1 MMNWNK
7 NTDCC
12 KWDGVSCNHFTGDA
26 IAINLSC
33 GMLRG
38 TIYPNTTLFRLPH
51 LQMLN
56 LAYNDFT
63 ASQLPREISSSLT
76 HLNISESG
84 FTSEI
89 SSEFLFLPKW
99 ISLDLSRNDG
109 MRIQPFVLSNL
120 LQNSSYLRELLIPDV
135 DVGWV
140 LPTYLNISSSLKSLD
155 LRSTR
160 LQGKLPRNIFNLQ
173 YLKTLDLSDNEVTG
187 SLPKVV
193 INQSSLISLDLSGN
207 RLQGKLPANIFNI
220 QNLEILDLSSND
232 YLTGPLPD
240 VNMSINTPL
249 KWLDVSSIN
258 LSGMI
263 PYSIGHLKSLNYL
276 DLTST
281 NLSGE
286 IPDSIGNLTSLNY
299 LLLSSCSFTGS
310 LPKSLVNLRHLTT
323 LYLSFNKLSG
333 TLPSFLFTLPLLE
346 DVLLGDNMFTG
357 GLPSEFF
364 NCRSL
369 RKLSLW
375 KNQFDG
381 DITQGSTQPSFIKL
395 VNLTYLDLSSNN
407 FRGSLQLETLFSSLP
422 NLERLYLSYSGL
434 TVVTDNSTN
443 YVNPDFQY
451 LGLASCKLTMFPT
464 SLRAMKYLQ
473 SLDLSENNIHGR
485 IPDWAGEIGGEWLYY
500 LDLSH
505 NSITGLPQFR
515 DGLQFLFLKSNL
527 IEEPFPV
534 SICNMKQLIA
544 LDMSNNNFF
553 GMLPQCFGNISSILL
568 MVDLGKNHFHGTI
581 PNVYEDYGKL
591 EGIILN
597 GNQLEGEVPSSLSK
611 CQSLKVLDL
620 GNNRLNGT
628 FPSWLGDLPNLQA
641 LVLKSNNFHG
651 PIVSSPQV
659 KLPFPSLKVVDLSR
673 NGFVG
678 HLPSIYL
685 QNFNAMKDVIRMS
698 PQPEYVNMGG
708 VYYSVIIAVKGQL
721 LPFPKITI
729 DYTIVDL
736 SFNKFEGEIPS
747 IIGDL
752 TSLIVLDLS
761 HNSLTG
767 GIPFALGK
775 MAQIES
781 LDLSWNQLTKEIPRS
796 LVDLTFLAF
805 LNLSQNHL
813 VGRIPTGKQ
822 FDTFEGNSFGG
833 NPELCGIPLS
843 KKCELPHEPK
853 IEDGEDTEFGFTWR
867 VVMWG
872 YGGGTLLGLVM
883 GYIMLSTRKPKW
895 LHAVVDAGEN
905 MIQARKR
912 ERSHVFLERWN

>member
-12 KWDGVSCNHFTGDA
+12 KWDGVSCNHFTGDV
-26 IAINLSC
+26 IGINLSC

-51 LQMLN
+51 LQRLN

-63 ASQLPREISSSLT
+63 ASQLPREISRFSSRLT

-173 YLKTLDLSDNEVTG
+173 YLETLDLSDNEVTG

-249 KWLDVSSIN
+249 K
-258 LSGMI
+258 
-263 PYSIGHLKSLNYL
+263 
-276 DLTST
+276 
-281 NLSGE
+281 
-286 IPDSIGNLTSLNY
+286 
-299 LLLSSCSFTGS
+299 
-310 LPKSLVNLRHLTT
+310 
-323 LYLSFNKLSG
+323 
-333 TLPSFLFTLPLLE
+333 
-346 DVLLGDNMFTG
+346 
-357 GLPSEFF
+357 
-364 NCRSL
+364 
-369 RKLSLW
+369 
-375 KNQFDG
+375 
-381 DITQGSTQPSFIKL
+381 
-395 VNLTYLDLSSNN
+395 
-407 FRGSLQLETLFSSLP
+407 
-422 NLERLYLSYSGL
+422 
-434 TVVTDNSTN
+434 
-443 YVNPDFQY
+443 
-451 LGLASCKLTMFPT
+451 
-464 SLRAMKYLQ
+464 
-473 SLDLSENNIHGR
+473 
-485 IPDWAGEIGGEWLYY
+485 
-500 LDLSH
+500 
-505 NSITGLPQFR
+505 
-515 DGLQFLFLKSNL
+515 
-527 IEEPFPV
+527 
-534 SICNMKQLIA
+534 
-544 LDMSNNNFF
+544 
-553 GMLPQCFGNISSILL
+553 
-568 MVDLGKNHFHGTI
+568 
-581 PNVYEDYGKL
+581 
-591 EGIILN
+591 
-597 GNQLEGEVPSSLSK
+597 
-611 CQSLKVLDL
+611 
-620 GNNRLNGT
+620 
-628 FPSWLGDLPNLQA
+628 
-641 LVLKSNNFHG
+641 
-651 PIVSSPQV
+651 
-659 KLPFPSLKVVDLSR
+659 
-673 NGFVG
+673 FVG
-678 HLPSIYL
+678 HLPRIYL
-685 QNFNAMKDVIRMS
+685 QNFSAMKDVIRMS

-736 SFNKFEGEIPS
+736 SYNKFEGEIPS

-761 HNSLTG
+761 HNSLIG
-767 GIPFALGK
+767 GIPVALGK

-781 LDLSWNQLTKEIPRS
+781 LDLSWNQLTKEIPRI

-822 FDTFEGNSFGG
+822 FDTFEGKSFGG
-833 NPELCGIPLS
+833 NPELCGLPLS
-843 KKCELPHEPK
+843 KKCEIPHEPK
-853 IEDGEDTEFGFTWR
+853 IEDDEDTEFGITWR

-883 GYIMLSTRKPKW
+883 GYIMLSTRKPTW
-895 LHAVVDAGEN
+895 LHAIVDAGEH
-905 MIQARKR
+905 MIQTRQR
-912 ERSHVFLERWN
+912 ERSYADISGQLATANDVRRYATIDVRR